1 MEVNVLQDQLFGF
14 LKANSTQAFSAQT
27 LTEGLRL
34 DDSQAFTKVVQALA
48 ALERARKVW
57 VTPAGDFQ
65 YNADSEGI
73 IGIFKSNDKGFGFV
87 HYDENEEDVFIN
99 PDNTMLAQQGD
110 EVRVKLLTKGDSN
123 NSRGPEGRVLEV
135 ITRNFT
141 QLVGEF
147 KLGSEYTGYIGEVR
161 LTDKKL
167 ASFQLLIKDGGLKP
181 TDGEIVVVSVA
192 DYPSPAAPKR
202 FTGVVTE
209 TIGYKDEPGVD
220 ILQIVYQHD
229 VPHVFPADVL
239 EQAEKIPAEVQ
250 DAERVGREDITEQP
264 LVTIDSIE
272 SKDLDDAVVVWRLPN
287 GNFHL
292 GVHIADVSHYVVEGT
307 PLDREAYT
315 RGTSVYLTD
324 RVIPMLPRNISNGIA
339 SLNPGVDRLAM
350 SAELEFTP
358 AGVLVNHRLHTSVMR
373 SHARMTYKAVNAIL
387 AGEEEAREEYRD
399 LVPMFEDMAVLH
411 EALANQRTKRGAIE
425 FDAPEAKIIVDEQ
438 GKPTDIQLRERG
450 LSERIIESFML
461 AANEA
466 VAMHFDHAKVPFLY
480 RIHESPDLDRVT
492 KFFEFVKALGAPV
505 HADPNKIQSSDLQA
519 IHNHFVGHPEEQM
532 VSTMMLRTMKQA
544 KYSDQPLGHFGIGAE
559 YYTHFTSPIR
569 RYPDLTVHRLVK
581 WYEQAGLDEAAQAK
595 YRDKLAEIGAD
606 TSTRERRAIDTE
618 RDTDAMKKAE
628 FMMDRVGDEFDAVVN
643 GVLKFGMF
651 VSLENTVEGLI
662 HNSNLTDDNYYFD
675 EGHLA
680 LIGRRS
686 HHIYQI
692 GQKVRVRLIRVDKEQ
707 SSLDFVLVDP
717 EAAPITDIKVP
728 EERRRGNFGGRN
740 RNERR
745 RNDKDGT
752 KSEKVHNGGKNMG
765 TWQDRKPSD
774 PRADA
779 NRKGRHR

>member
-1 MEVNVLQDQLFGF
+1 MEEKMEENTLQDQLFGF
-14 LKANSTQAFSAQT
+14 LKANSTQAFSAQN
-27 LTEGLRL
+27 LTDGLHL
-34 DDSQAFTKVVQALA
+34 ADSQAFTKVVQALA
-48 ALERARKVW
+48 ALERARKVR
-57 VTPAGDFQ
+57 VTQAGDFQ
-65 YNADSEGI
+65 YNADSEGV
-73 IGIFKSNDKGFGFV
+73 IGIFKANDKGFGFV
-87 HYDENEEDVFIN
+87 HYDEQAEDIFIN
-99 PDNTMLAQQGD
+99 PDNTLLAQQGD
-110 EVRVKLLTKGDSN
+110 EVRVKLITKPDSAN
-123 NSRGPEGRVLEV
+123 GRGPEGRVMEI
-135 ITRNFT
+135 ITRHFT
-141 QLVGEF
+141 QLVGAF
-147 KLGSEYTGYIGEVR
+147 KLGSEYAGYIGSVR

-167 ASFQLLIKDGGLKP
+167 AAHQLLIKDGGLKP
-181 TDGEIVVVSVA
+181 NDGEVVVVSI
-192 DYPSPAAPKR
+192 DEYPSLAAPKR

-220 ILQIVYQHD
+220 ILQVVYQHE

-250 DAERVGREDITEQP
+250 AAEREGREDITDQP

-272 SKDLDDAVVVWRLPN
+272 SKDLDDAVVVWRLAN

-307 PLDREAYT
+307 PLDREAYK

-350 SAELEFTP
+350 SAEMEFTP
-358 AGVLVNHRLHTSVMR
+358 DGRLVNHRLHTSVMR

-387 AGEEEAREEYRD
+387 AGDAETRDEYRE
-399 LVPMFEDMAVLH
+399 LVPMFEEMALLH
-411 EALANQRTKRGAIE
+411 EALANRRTERGAIE
-425 FDAPEAKIIVDEQ
+425 FDAPEAKIIVDEN

-466 VAMHFDHAKVPFLY
+466 VAMHFDQAKVPFLY

-505 HADPNKIQSSDLQA
+505 YADPNKVQSSDLQT
-519 IHNHFVGHPEEQM
+519 IHNYFADRPEEQM

-544 KYSDQPLGHFGIGAE
+544 KYSDEPLGHFGIGAQ

-569 RYPDLTVHRLVK
+569 RYPDLTVHRLIK
-581 WYEQAGLDEAAQAK
+581 WYASAGLDEQAQAK
-595 YRDKLAEIGAD
+595 YRDQLAQIGAD

-628 FMMDRVGDEFDAVVN
+628 FMEDRLGEEFDAVVN

-662 HNSNLTDDNYYFD
+662 HTSNLTDDNYYFD

-692 GQKVRVRLIRVDKEQ
+692 GQTVKVRLIRVDKEQ
-707 SSLDFVLVDP
+707 SALDFVLVDP
-717 EAAPITDIKVP
+717 EAAPVTDIKVP
-728 EERRRGNFGGRN
+728 EERHGRGNFASRN

-745 RNDKDGT
+745 HNDKDAKKNNQGYKAGGA
-752 KSEKVHNGGKNMG
+752 KSPKQSTNGG
-765 TWQDRKPSD
+765 S
-774 PRADA
+774 
-779 NRKGRHR
+779 HRQHN